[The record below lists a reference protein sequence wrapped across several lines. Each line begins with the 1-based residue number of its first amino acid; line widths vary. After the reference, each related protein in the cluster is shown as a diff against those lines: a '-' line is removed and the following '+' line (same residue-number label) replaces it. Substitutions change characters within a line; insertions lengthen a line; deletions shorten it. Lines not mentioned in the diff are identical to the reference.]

1 MDFEPF
7 DTIAQ
12 VAAAFAGFVGVILA
26 IRSRGGALPR
36 LQMTGFLQTCL
47 GAVAF
52 ALLPDFFME
61 VFTDEKTTWQL
72 LCGLFGLYHLLVFI
86 NYLVKHKDLR
96 KMALLQ
102 KSISIASVPVI
113 GLKLA
118 AGAGFLLDKAFS
130 IYHLGLLWLLGVSIF
145 FFSQILLDEGHA

>member
-1 MDFEPF
+1 MHFEPF

-12 VAAAFAGFVGVILA
+12 VAAAFAGFVGVVLV

-36 LQMTGFLQTCL
+36 LQTAGFLQGSL

-52 ALLPDFFME
+52 ALLPEFFVE
-61 VFTDEKTTWQL
+61 VLPNEKTTWQL
-72 LCGLFGLYHLLVFI
+72 LCGLFGLYHLLIFI
-86 NYLVKHKDLR
+86 NYLSKHKHLR

-102 KSISIASVPVI
+102 KSISIASIPVI

-118 AGAGFLLDKAFS
+118 AGAGFLIDHAYS

>member
-1 MDFEPF
+1 MGYEQF

-36 LQMTGFLQTCL
+36 LQMAGFLLTSL

-52 ALLPDFFME
+52 ALLPQFFLGIL
-61 VFTDEKTTWQL
+61 TNEKTAWQL
-72 LCGLFGLYHLLVFI
+72 LCGVFGLYHLWVFI
-86 NYLVKHKDLR
+86 YYLVKHKDLR
-96 KMALLQ
+96 KMALVQ

-118 AGAGFLLDKAFS
+118 AGSGFLLDHALS
-130 IYHLGLLWLLGVSIF
+130 IYHLGLLWLVGVSIF

>member
-1 MDFEPF
+1 MHVEPF

-12 VAAAFAGFVGVILA
+12 VAAAFAGFVGVVLA

-36 LQMTGFLQTCL
+36 LQMAGFLQTSL

-52 ALLPDFFME
+52 ALLPEFFME
-61 VFTDEKTTWQL
+61 LLASEEDAWQL

-86 NYLVKHKDLR
+86 NYLSKHKNLR
-96 KMALLQ
+96 KMELIQ
-102 KSISIASVPVI
+102 KSISIASIPVI
-113 GLKLA
+113 GLKLV
-118 AGAGFLLDKAFS
+118 AGAGFLLDHAYS

>member
-1 MDFEPF
+1 MK
-7 DTIAQ
+7 
-12 VAAAFAGFVGVILA
+12 
-26 IRSRGGALPR
+26 
-36 LQMTGFLQTCL
+36 
-47 GAVAF
+47 
-52 ALLPDFFME
+52 
-61 VFTDEKTTWQL
+61 VFTDEKSAWQL
-72 LCGLFGLYHLLVFI
+72 LCGLFGLYHLWVFI

-118 AGAGFLLDKAFS
+118 AGAGFLLDMAFS

>member
-1 MDFEPF
+1 LNFEPF

-36 LQMTGFLQTCL
+36 LQMAGFLQTSL

-52 ALLPDFFME
+52 ALLPQFFTE
-61 VFTDEKTTWQL
+61 VLTNEKTAWQL
-72 LCGLFGLYHLLVFI
+72 LCGLFGVFHLLVFI
-86 NYLVKHKDLR
+86 NYLAKHKDLR
-96 KMALLQ
+96 KMDWLQ

-118 AGAGFLLDKAFS
+118 AGAGFLLDHAFA
-130 IYHLGLLWLLGVSIF
+130 IYHLGLLWLVGVSIF

>member
-1 MDFEPF
+1 MDYQPF

-36 LQMTGFLQTCL
+36 LQMTGFLQGSL

-52 ALLPDFFME
+52 ALLPQFFTE
-61 VFTDEKTTWQL
+61 VLTNENTTWQL
-72 LCGLFGLYHLLVFI
+72 LCGLFGLYHLLIFI
-86 NYLVKHKDLR
+86 NYLAKHKSLR
-96 KMALLQ
+96 KMELLQ
-102 KSISIASVPVI
+102 KVISIASIPVI

-118 AGAGFLLDKAFS
+118 VGAGFLIGHAFS

-145 FFSQILLDEGHA
+145 FFSQILLDEGHT

>member
-1 MDFEPF
+1 MHYEPF

-12 VAAAFAGFVGVILA
+12 VAAAFAGFVGVVLA
-26 IRSRGGALPR
+26 IRSRDGALPR
-36 LQMTGFLQTCL
+36 LQMTGFLQTSL

-52 ALLPDFFME
+52 ALLPE
-61 VFTDEKTTWQL
+61 LVVELLPNEKTSWQL

-86 NYLVKHKDLR
+86 NYLSKHKDLR
-96 KMALLQ
+96 KMEFLQ
-102 KSISIASVPVI
+102 KSISIASMPVI
-113 GLKLA
+113 ALKLV
-118 AGAGFLLDKAFS
+118 AGAGLLLDHAYS

>member
-1 MDFEPF
+1 MDYEPF

-36 LQMTGFLQTCL
+36 LQMAGFLQTSL

-52 ALLPDFFME
+52 SLLPAFLMDVLPNE
-61 VFTDEKTTWQL
+61 ETTWQI
-72 LCGLFGLYHLLVFI
+72 LCGLFGLYHLVVFI
-86 NYLVKHKDLR
+86 NYLVKHRDLR
-96 KMALLQ
+96 TMALVQ

-118 AGAGFLLDKAFS
+118 AGAGFLLEHAFS

-145 FFSQILLDEGHA
+145 FFSQILLDEGHT

>member
-1 MDFEPF
+1 MNFEPF

-36 LQMTGFLQTCL
+36 LQMTGFLQTSL

-52 ALLPDFFME
+52 ALLPEFFLE
-61 VFTDEKTTWQL
+61 VLTNEKAAWQL

-86 NYLVKHKDLR
+86 NFVSKHKNLR
-96 KMALLQ
+96 KMAILQ
-102 KSISIASVPVI
+102 KSISIASIPVI
-113 GLKLA
+113 ALKLV
-118 AGAGFLLDKAFS
+118 AGAGFLLDQAYS
-130 IYHLGLLWLLGVSIF
+130 IYHLGLLWLVGVSIF